1 MKYLWK
7 HSRLLNKYP
16 PWIVRTLYCRSL
28 FKRLKSLIDV
38 VKFHFLARLKVL
50 GLRYSKSWFSWSR
63 FSRKDSK
70 QLYSTRPFKKYIFL
84 EGGRSSWQKW
94 QKATKGERNAARSWC
109 HFLQFF
115 LGPFSCQLDFRYS
128 VSHAVLIMLK

>member
-38 VKFHFLARLKVL
+38 VQFHFLVRLKAL
-50 GLRYSKSWFSWSR
+50 GLRYSKSWFPWSR

-70 QLYSTRPFKKYIFL
+70 QSYLTTPFKKYIFL
-84 EGGRSSWQKW
+84 EGEGVHDKSDKKQQRVKEVQPEVDVTFSDFFY
-94 QKATKGERNAARSWC
+94 A
-109 HFLQFF
+109 HFLFNWISDTPYLMQFW
-115 LGPFSCQLDFRYS
+115 
-128 VSHAVLIMLK
+128 